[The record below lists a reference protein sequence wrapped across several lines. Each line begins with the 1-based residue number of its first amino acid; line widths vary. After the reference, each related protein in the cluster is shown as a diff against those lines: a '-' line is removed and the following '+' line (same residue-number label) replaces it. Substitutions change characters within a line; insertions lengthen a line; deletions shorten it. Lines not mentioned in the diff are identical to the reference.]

1 MMKSMDSEKVGKY
14 ISKLRKNEGL
24 TQEELAEK
32 IGVNSKTISKWETG
46 INVPDT
52 VLLFELSKVFKVSV
66 QDILNGDKIETLDK
80 NDYVIIKGI
89 TFYNKIFKK
98 KITKIFFF
106 VLIFIIFVFSVLYTI
121 NNYNKNLLYDI
132 KSDNDDFA
140 INGFL
145 INNNNESIFILN
157 DITFQSSVISTDLEP
172 KIKQYSVAIQSGDE
186 SVNYYSTENEFEQLM
201 NISDVVNTINIT
213 FVSNNDIMNNIHN
226 NDLGDIYFVISYS
239 NNNKLEK
246 HKIQLIFDKHYSNN
260 KILY

>member
-1 MMKSMDSEKVGKY
+1 M
-14 ISKLRKNEGL
+14 
-24 TQEELAEK
+24 
-32 IGVNSKTISKWETG
+32 
-46 INVPDT
+46 
-52 VLLFELSKVFKVSV
+52 
-66 QDILNGDKIETLDK
+66 
-80 NDYVIIKGI
+80 
-89 TFYNKIFKK
+89 
-98 KITKIFFF
+98 
-106 VLIFIIFVFSVLYTI
+106 
-121 NNYNKNLLYDI
+121 
-132 KSDNDDFA
+132 
-140 INGFL
+140 
-145 INNNNESIFILN
+145 
-157 DITFQSSVISTDLEP
+157 ISTDLEP